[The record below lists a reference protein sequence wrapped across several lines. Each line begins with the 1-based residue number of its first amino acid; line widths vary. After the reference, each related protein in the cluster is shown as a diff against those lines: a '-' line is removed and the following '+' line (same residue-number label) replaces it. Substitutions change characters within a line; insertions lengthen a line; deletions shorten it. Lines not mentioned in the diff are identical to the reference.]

1 MRQGDASFIPAGD
14 AESHIQP
21 MRPELSC
28 ETLRR
33 WEAVAMKQI
42 QVSKR
47 HRQSGWWL
55 DPLPADPRDPDVVR
69 VKEMD
74 RRSRTSPRRSRHPR
88 REPA

>member
-1 MRQGDASFIPAGD
+1 
-14 AESHIQP
+14 
-21 MRPELSC
+21 
-28 ETLRR
+28 
-33 WEAVAMKQI
+33 MKQI

-47 HRQSGWWL
+47 HRQSGWSL

-69 VKEMD
+69 VKELD